1 MQWTKVL
8 TAVIIAATLALVGI
22 ATFPSKPKPAA
33 SPGTSGTIR
42 GASESNLSARHQALI
57 DRYALSAR
65 KLDSLDR
72 KAPARGGEQ
81 AVYSRLLRDAHTR
94 RDHTQFAF
102 DLLGY
107 ADTADPTAWEVARAR
122 AQDSLD
128 SLDRSIRLAEEGSLR
143 PEAPGPPPSRA
154 LQEAA
159 RSDSG

>member
-1 MQWTKVL
+1 MKKMNAAAAVL
-8 TAVIIAATLALVGI
+8 IAAALALLGI
-22 ATFPSKPKPAA
+22 ASFKLKPAA
-33 SPGTSGTIR
+33 SPDTT
-42 GASESNLSARHQALI
+42 GAKQAASASNPHARYRALI

-65 KLDSLDR
+65 ELDSLER
-72 KAPARGGEQ
+72 NAPARGEN
-81 AVYSRLLRDAHTR
+81 AVYSRLLREAHTR

-128 SLDRSIRLAEEGSLR
+128 SLDRSIRLAEEGSFR